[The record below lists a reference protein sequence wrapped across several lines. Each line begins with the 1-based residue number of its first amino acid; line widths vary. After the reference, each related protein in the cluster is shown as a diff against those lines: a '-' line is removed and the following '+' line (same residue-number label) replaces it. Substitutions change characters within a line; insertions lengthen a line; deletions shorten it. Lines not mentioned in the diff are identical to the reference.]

1 MDDEGNMTP
10 LGKFMAEFPLDPQ
23 LAKLLI
29 ASPDFKCSNEIL
41 TITAMLSVP
50 NVWLRPN
57 NQRREADAAKE
68 LFTVP
73 ESDHLT
79 LLNVYNQYI
88 LNKYDK
94 NWAWTNYLSARAL
107 AQAENVRGQLQRIM
121 ERLDIDLISHS
132 DETKLFHNVRKAL
145 VCGFFMQVAH
155 KEGEKG
161 GYLTVKDNQVVGLH
175 PSCGLK
181 TQPEWVIFNEFVLTA
196 RPYIRTV
203 TEVRPDW
210 LLEDAPS
217 YFDIKNLPAGETK
230 RALERVQAKRLGKP
244 LARLENEGS
253 SRKGTPS
260 NGRELKRRKKE

>member
-1 MDDEGNMTP
+1 
-10 LGKFMAEFPLDPQ
+10 
-23 LAKLLI
+23 
-29 ASPDFKCSNEIL
+29 
-41 TITAMLSVP
+41 MLSVP
-50 NVWLRPN
+50 NVWLRPP

-88 LNKYDK
+88 QNKGDK
-94 NWAWTNYLSARAL
+94 NWPWTNYLAGRAL
-107 AQAENVRGQLQRIM
+107 VQAENVRGQLQRIM
-121 ERLDIDLISHS
+121 ERMDIDLVSHQ
-132 DETKLFHNVRKAL
+132 DETKLFLNIRKAL

-161 GYLTVKDNQVVGLH
+161 SYLTVKDNQVVGLH

-203 TEVRPDW
+203 TEVRPEW
-210 LLEDAPS
+210 LLEYAPF
-217 YFDIKNLPAGETK
+217 YFDLKTFPDGETK
-230 RALERVQAKRLGKP
+230 RALQRVQAKRNG
-244 LARLENEGS
+244 
-253 SRKGTPS
+253 SRKGTP
-260 NGRELKRRKKE
+260 NTDTREPKRRKKQ